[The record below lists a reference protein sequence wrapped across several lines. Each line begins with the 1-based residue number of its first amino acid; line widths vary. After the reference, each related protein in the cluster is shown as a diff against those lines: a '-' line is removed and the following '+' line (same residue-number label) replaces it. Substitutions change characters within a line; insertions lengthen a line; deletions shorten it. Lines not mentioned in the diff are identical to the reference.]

1 MQRPNKAKQAKDLKR
16 GKKKAAKELKKKRAN
31 KIKSAQR
38 KAENIEKKKI
48 EKETFQMEEEIR
60 KIQNRELTIRKNMV
74 QYSSSDEN

>member
-31 KIKSAQR
+31 KIKSAKR
-38 KAENIEKKKI
+38 KTDNIEKKKI

-60 KIQNRELTIRKNMV
+60 KIQNRGLTIRKNAV
-74 QYSSSDEN
+74 KLDSNDD